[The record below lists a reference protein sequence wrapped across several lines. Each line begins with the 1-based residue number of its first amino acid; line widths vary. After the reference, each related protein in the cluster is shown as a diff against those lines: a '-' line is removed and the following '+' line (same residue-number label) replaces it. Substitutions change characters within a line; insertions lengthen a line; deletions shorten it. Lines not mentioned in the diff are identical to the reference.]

1 MLSRFELSAEI
12 LDTEGVARNA
22 AQLVPDVNPWSIHPV
37 AITSIDYIKRPEVMR
52 SLEALTWD
60 VVVFDEAHALAGR
73 SDRAA
78 AAAALARRAR
88 AVILLT
94 ATPHSGDDEAFARL
108 CAVGDIEDF
117 WRCFW
122 RIRPIHSTS

>member
-1 MLSRFELSAEI
+1 
-12 LDTEGVARNA
+12 
-22 AQLVPDVNPWSIHPV
+22 
-37 AITSIDYIKRPEVMR
+37 MR

-88 AVILLT
+88 VVVMLT
-94 ATPHSGDDEAFARL
+94 ATPHCGDDEAFARL
-108 CAVGDIEDF
+108 CALGDLGEAYPLRIFRRTRSDVGLPHGRRSILLKV
-117 WRCFW
+117 
-122 RIRPIHSTS
+122 RPTNDEAA